1 MKGGVMRR
9 VTNWILRKESF
20 GDMMDSR
27 RYHQCIEIV
36 FRDKKGV
43 HRHKLSIGGS
53 DKIDVY
59 RENGETFVLS
69 RNPQLGYVGMEIFA
83 GNERTGDLFL
93 QPHEVEEVVGS
104 DRLQPHT
111 IIRRLMP
118 FV

>member
-1 MKGGVMRR
+1 MRR

-27 RYHQCIEIV
+27 RYHPCNEII
-36 FRDKKGV
+36 FRDREGV
-43 HRHKLSIGGS
+43 HRHKLSIGNS

-59 RENGETFVLS
+59 REKDETFVLS
-69 RNPQLGYVGMEIFA
+69 RNPQLGYVGMEVFT
-83 GNERTGDLFL
+83 GNERMADIFL
-93 QPHEVEEVVGS
+93 QPHEVTEVVGR
-104 DRLQPHT
+104 DDLQPHT